1 MTTGQIIMV
10 VGICLTAAA
19 LLLALVGS
27 ILLHQRKKQVL
38 RKIEHEYH

>member
-19 LLLALVGS
+19 LFLAFIGS
-27 ILLHQRKKQVL
+27 ILLHHRKKRVL
-38 RKIEHEYH
+38 CEIEHEYH